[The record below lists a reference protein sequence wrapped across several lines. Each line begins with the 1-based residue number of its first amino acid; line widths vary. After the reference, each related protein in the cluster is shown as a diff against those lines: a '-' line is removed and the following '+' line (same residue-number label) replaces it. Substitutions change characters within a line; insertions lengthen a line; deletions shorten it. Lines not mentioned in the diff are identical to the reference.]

1 VPGSVPDTLQV
12 LLPFQGTLRQIRLEA
27 GMLARLWHGRVRSAK
42 ADTYE
47 TYLNR
52 TGVPDYV
59 ATPGNRGAWVLRRTE
74 SDVTHFLLI
83 TLWESEAAIE
93 AFAGVPI
100 DRARYYAEDDDF
112 LLEREPTVTHYV
124 VAGGS
129 TRVA

>member
-1 VPGSVPDTLQV
+1 
-12 LLPFQGTLRQIRLEA
+12 
-27 GMLARLWHGRVRSAK
+27 MLARLWHGRVPSAK

-52 TGVPDYV
+52 TGVSDYV
-59 ATPGNRGAWVLRRTE
+59 ATPGNRGAWVLRRAE
-74 SDVTHFLLI
+74 GNVTHFLLI

-100 DRARYYAEDDDF
+100 DRARYYPEDDDF

-129 TRVA
+129 TLPI

>member
-1 VPGSVPDTLQV
+1 
-12 LLPFQGTLRQIRLEA
+12 
-27 GMLARLWHGRVRSAK
+27 MLARLWHGRVPSAK

-59 ATPGNRGAWVLRRTE
+59 ATPGNRGAGVLRRTE

-83 TLWESEAAIE
+83 KLWESEAAIE

-100 DRARYYAEDDDF
+100 DRARYYPEDDDF

-129 TRVA
+129 MIPS